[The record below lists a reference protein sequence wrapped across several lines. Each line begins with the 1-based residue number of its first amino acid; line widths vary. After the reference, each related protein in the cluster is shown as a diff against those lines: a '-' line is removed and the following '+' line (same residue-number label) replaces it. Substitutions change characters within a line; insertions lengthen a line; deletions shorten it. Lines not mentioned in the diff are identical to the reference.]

1 MKASLIRSL
10 ILIAS
15 LAFTGISY
23 SATIKIASLSPNG
36 SQWMKTMKK
45 AAAEV
50 KTATDGRVKFRFY
63 PGGVMGNDETVLRK
77 IRLGQLHGAAI
88 PGGALSKFAPNTQVY
103 NLPLLFK
110 SYEEV
115 DFTRAKLDKKIEA
128 EFEKAGFV
136 NFGLAEGGFA
146 YLMAKNANIVSPN
159 DLKHHKV
166 WVPANDAATQS
177 AAKTFEISPI
187 PLSLGD
193 VLAGLQTGLVDTV
206 TSSPI
211 VTIALQ
217 WHTQVTSITDLP
229 LVYFYG
235 VLAISDKAFKKIN
248 TSDQATVRK
257 IMTAAFKTINSQNRK
272 DNESAYKALTAQGIK
287 TITPNAEQIKAWEVK
302 TAASINDYLK
312 QGGISQAA
320 YQEVVQ
326 TVEEFRAKKL
336 QKTH

>member
-1 MKASLIRSL
+1 MKSLLIRSL
-10 ILIAS
+10 LFVATLALTS
-15 LAFTGISY
+15 LSY
-23 SATIKIASLSPNG
+23 SATFKVASLSPDG
-36 SQWMKTMKK
+36 SQWMKTMKL
-45 AAAEV
+45 AAKDV

-63 PGGVMGNDETVLRK
+63 PGGVMGNNEAVLRK
-77 IRLGQLHGAAI
+77 MRLGQLQGAAI
-88 PGGALSKFAPNTQVY
+88 PGGALARFTPNTQIY

-115 DFTRAKLDKKIEA
+115 DYVRAKFDGKIEA
-128 EFEKAGFV
+128 AFEKAGFV

-146 YLMAKNANIVSPN
+146 YLMAKNANIVSPE
-159 DLKHHKV
+159 DLKKHKV

-177 AAKTFEISPI
+177 AAKTFEIAPV

-211 VTIALQ
+211 ATIALQ

-235 VLAISDKAFKKIN
+235 VLAISDKAFKKL
-248 TSDQATVRK
+248 SAKDQATVRK
-257 IMTAAFKTINSQNRK
+257 IMTAAFKAINTQNRK

-287 TITPNAEQIKAWEVK
+287 SITPNAAQIKAWEVK
-302 TAASINDYLK
+302 ATASIGNYLK
-312 QGGISQAA
+312 EGGISQEA
-320 YQEVVQ
+320 YNEVANAIK
-326 TVEEFRAKKL
+326 EFRAKKVL
-336 QKTH
+336 